1 MHWEARLFQVVRR
14 AVPSLGPIATA
25 AAVIAWWRLGGSW
38 SDARD
43 SLIYMGFDP
52 GRAVLL
58 GALLL
63 GALTAAVV
71 SLVTGRTRPA
81 IVLGL
86 VAGLIADAGS
96 IRRDTLGILA
106 AHAVGE
112 KLDPIGWL
120 LTVLAIAVAALI
132 LAWAGATLAVPVRG
146 WIGRGARALLEL
158 RRDRRLGRSALLPAG
173 LVAGLVVLLIVSPVL
188 GDLLNYGTDARMH
201 AGGQAPSALFGAG
214 GPVAAGGGTGAGSG
228 PGAGTGTAGGTGTIG
243 SGAGSGANLSG
254 PIPAHLPGDLVAG
267 PVRGSLV
274 TPGALSLAMPWS
286 SSVPTGQG
294 TTQVADLPHFFVGP
308 GTSKV
313 DVYLP
318 PGYASQPNRRYPV
331 VYELP
336 DRQNTWDLGM
346 HLTATLDSLITAG
359 QLPPMIVVYVGHG
372 GSPFVDP
379 ECSDSRDGREWFDRW
394 LATTVVP
401 WVDATFRTI
410 PSAAARTAMGA
421 SKGGYCAASAL
432 THHPDLF
439 GSAITF
445 SGYYAAGLVSTQTI
459 GDEAVFGAD
468 PVYEATQSPILR
480 LATIPAALRQG
491 LFVVI
496 EADPAAA
503 TYGSQMRAFAAALD
517 RAKIAQAL
525 LPTPLGHS
533 WDAQRT
539 FLPVALRLVA
549 ARQVKLGV
557 FGPGG

>member
-1 MHWEARLFQVVRR
+1 MFQVVRR
-14 AVPSLGPIATA
+14 AAPTIAPIATA
-25 AAVIAWWRLGGSW
+25 VAVVAWWRLGGSW
-38 SDARD
+38 SDVRD

-52 GRAVLL
+52 GRSVLL

-63 GALTAAVV
+63 GTLTAAVV
-71 SLVTGRTRPA
+71 GLVSGRTRPA
-81 IVLGL
+81 IVLGMF
-86 VAGLIADAGS
+86 AGLIADAGS

-106 AHAVGE
+106 TRAAGE
-112 KLDPIGWL
+112 TLDLIGWL
-120 LTVLAIAVAALI
+120 LTVVAITVAALI
-132 LAWAGATLAVPVRG
+132 LAWAGATLARPVRG
-146 WIGRGARALLEL
+146 WIGQAAATLIQL
-158 RRDRRLGRSALLPAG
+158 RSDRRLGRSALLPAG
-173 LVAGLVVLLIVSPVL
+173 LVAGLVLLLVVSPVL

-201 AGGQAPSALFGAG
+201 AGGPAPGALFGTG
-214 GPVAAGGGTGAGSG
+214 GPFSAGAGGGSGGGSG
-228 PGAGTGTAGGTGTIG
+228 GGLGAAGGTGSGI
-243 SGAGSGANLSG
+243 SGAGSGADSSG

-274 TPGALSLAMPWS
+274 TPGSLSPAMPWS

-294 TTQVADLPHFFVGP
+294 TTQVADLPHFFAGP

-313 DVYLP
+313 DIYLP
-318 PGYASQPNRRYPV
+318 PGYASQPDRRYPV

-346 HLTATLDSLITAG
+346 RLTATLDSLITAG
-359 QLPPMIVVYVGHG
+359 QLPPMIVAYVGHG

-401 WVDATFRTI
+401 WVDASFRTI
-410 PSAAARTAMGA
+410 PSPAARTAMGA

-445 SGYYAAGLVSTQTI
+445 SGYYTAGLVSTQTI

-480 LATIPAALRQG
+480 LATIPAALRPG

-503 TYGSQMRAFAAALD
+503 TYGPQMRAFAAALD
-517 RAKIAQAL
+517 RARIAQAL

-539 FLPVALRLVA
+539 FLPVALRLIA

>member
-1 MHWEARLFQVVRR
+1 MFHVIRR
-14 AVPSLGPIATA
+14 AAPVLAPIATA
-25 AAVIAWWRLGGSW
+25 AAVVGWWRLGGNW
-38 SDARD
+38 SDVRD
-43 SLIYMGFDP
+43 SLIYMGFDA

-63 GALTAAVV
+63 SALTAALV
-71 SLVTGRTRPA
+71 SLVTGRTGSA
-81 IVLGL
+81 IALGL
-86 VAGLIADAGS
+86 LAGLVADAGS
-96 IRRDTLGILA
+96 VRHDTLGILA
-106 AHAVGE
+106 ARAVGE
-112 KLDPIGWL
+112 TLDPLGWL
-120 LTVLAIAVAALI
+120 LTVLAITVAVLL
-132 LAWAGATLAVPVRG
+132 LAWAGATLAIPLRG
-146 WIGRGARALLEL
+146 WMIQAARTLDEL
-158 RRDRRLGRSALLPAG
+158 RRDRRPGRSALLPAG
-173 LVAGLVVLLIVSPVL
+173 LVGGLVVMLIVSPVL

-214 GPVAAGGGTGAGSG
+214 GPVAAGGGTGTGSG
-228 PGAGTGTAGGTGTIG
+228 SGAGTAGGTGN
-243 SGAGSGANLSG
+243 AGSGTGAGADSSG
-254 PIPAHLPGDLVAG
+254 AIPAHLPGDLVAG

-274 TPGALSLAMPWS
+274 NPGALASATPWS
-286 SSVPTGQG
+286 SSVPSGQG
-294 TTQVADLPHFFVGP
+294 TSQVADLPHFFAGP

-313 DVYLP
+313 DIYLP
-318 PGYASQPNRRYPV
+318 PGYAGQPNRRYPV

-401 WVDATFRTI
+401 WVDASFRTI

-445 SGYYAAGLVSTQTI
+445 SGYYTAGLVSTQTI

-468 PVYEATQSPILR
+468 SVYEATQSPILR
-480 LATIPAALRQG
+480 LAAIPAALRQG

-496 EADPAAA
+496 EADPNAA
-503 TYGSQMRAFAAALD
+503 TYGPQMRAFAAALD
-517 RAKIAQAL
+517 RAGIAQAL

>member
-1 MHWEARLFQVVRR
+1 MFQVVRR
-14 AVPSLGPIATA
+14 AAPSLAPIAAA
-25 AAVIAWWRLGGSW
+25 AAVVAWWRLGGGW
-38 SDARD
+38 SGARD

-81 IVLGL
+81 ILLGL
-86 VAGLIADAGS
+86 FAGLIADAAS

-112 KLDPIGWL
+112 TLDPLGWL
-120 LTVLAIAVAALI
+120 LTVLAITAAALI
-132 LAWAGATLAVPVRG
+132 VAWAGATLAVPVRG
-146 WIGRGARALLEL
+146 WIGQGARALVEL
-158 RRDRRLGRSALLPAG
+158 RRDRRLGRTALLPAG
-173 LVAGLVVLLIVSPVL
+173 LVGALVVLLIVSPVL
-188 GDLLNYGTDARMH
+188 SDLLNYGTDARMH
-201 AGGQAPSALFGAG
+201 AGGQAPGALFGAG
-214 GPVAAGGGTGAGSG
+214 GPVAAGGGTGAGAGTGGGSGNTG
-228 PGAGTGTAGGTGTIG
+228 PGASA
-243 SGAGSGANLSG
+243 GAGSSG
-254 PIPAHLPGDLVAG
+254 PIPASLPGDLVPG
-267 PVRGSLV
+267 PVRGSLIS
-274 TPGALSLAMPWS
+274 PGALSLAMPWS
-286 SSVPTGQG
+286 SSAPTGQG
-294 TTQVADLPHFFVGP
+294 TAQVADLPHFFAGP

-318 PGYASQPNRRYPV
+318 PGYASQSSRRYPV

-346 HLTATLDSLITAG
+346 RLTATLDSLITAG

-401 WVDATFRTI
+401 WVDASFRTI

-445 SGYYAAGLVSTQTI
+445 SGYYTAGLVSTQTI

-480 LATIPAALRQG
+480 LATISAALRQG

-503 TYGSQMRAFAAALD
+503 TYGPQMRAFAAALD

-557 FGPGG
+557 FGPGS